1 MTVSEFHEYNVAQV
15 SINLLGVLV
24 EGGYASDE
32 VITVTMT
39 NDRYKVYEGADGSVS
54 RADTN
59 SRLAKVEL
67 HLAQTS
73 PTNAALTAAFNAGV
87 VGPIEILDLN
97 GASMHVASKAW
108 IVKSPDAMYK
118 QLPDKRT
125 WTFEAADMQ
134 SDSNGQVT

>member
-1 MTVSEFHEYNVAQV
+1 MSEFHDYNVAKV
-15 SINLLGVLV
+15 SISLLGVLV

-32 VITVTMT
+32 VITVIMT
-39 NDRYKVYEGADGSVS
+39 NDRFKVYEGADGSVS

-67 HLAQTS
+67 HLAQTN
-73 PTNAALTAAFNAGV
+73 PTNAALAAAFAAGV

-97 GASMHVASKAW
+97 GSSLHVASKAW
-108 IVKSPDAMYK
+108 IMKAPDAAYK

-125 WTFEAADMQ
+125 WVFEAADM
-134 SDSNGQVT
+134 SSFVGGQVT

>member
-1 MTVSEFHEYNVAQV
+1 MTLEFHDYNVAQV
-15 SINLLGVLV
+15 SISLLGVLV

-73 PTNAALTAAFNAGV
+73 PTNAALAAAFAAGV

-97 GASMHVASKAW
+97 GASLHVCSKAW
-108 IVKSPDAMYK
+108 IMKQPDAAYK

-125 WTFEAADMQ
+125 WIFECADMN
-134 SDSNGQVT
+134 SFSGGQVA